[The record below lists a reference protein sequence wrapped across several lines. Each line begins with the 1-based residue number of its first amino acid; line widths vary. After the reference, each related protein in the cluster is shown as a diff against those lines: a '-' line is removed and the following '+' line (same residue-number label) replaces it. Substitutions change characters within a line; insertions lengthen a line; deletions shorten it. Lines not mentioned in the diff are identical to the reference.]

1 MTESFG
7 IDQVLARISQIEA
20 KLRAPQGPSALQS
33 KALTGPSQ
41 LPVKGH
47 APASG
52 HNAFPA
58 PPAVPPAPRTGR
70 DDDPFPADPADPAG
84 LHPAPTQ
91 PDGTPSRQGAAPR
104 PGAPAHFDFS
114 SALQIAA
121 GKSGMDADLLAA
133 IVKVE
138 SNGNPRTR
146 SHKGAM
152 GLMQLMPETVKDYGV
167 KDPFDPVDNM
177 TGGGK
182 YLRRMIKMFDGN
194 LSHALAAYNA
204 GEGAVSRHGGIP
216 PYRETQA
223 FVRKVLDIYGSNQP

>member
-1 MTESFG
+1 MTDSFG

-20 KLRAPQGPSALQS
+20 KMRAPQGPSALQS
-33 KALTGPSQ
+33 KPFTGPAQS
-41 LPVKGH
+41 LAKPG
-47 APASG
+47 APATGS
-52 HNAFPA
+52 NPFPL
-58 PPAVPPAPRTGR
+58 PPPVPPPPQKGR
-70 DDDPFPADPADPAG
+70 DDDPFPGDLAEPRPER
-84 LHPAPTQ
+84 TQ
-91 PDGTPSRQGAAPR
+91 PEGVPMRQGGVSR
-104 PGAPAHFDFS
+104 PGVPARFDFS

-121 GKSGMDADLLAA
+121 GNSGMDPDLLAA

-167 KDPFDPVDNM
+167 KNPFDPVDNM